1 MTDICIL
8 GAGRVAGAIAGQ
20 LVQSGHTIH
29 VGVRDIG
36 NAKAR
41 WTGPATMFL
50 DPAVAIANADMIF
63 NTTPGE
69 SSVVFLDALKS
80 QLSGKILID
89 VSNAL
94 RRDAKGIPIGLL
106 YPDSS
111 VAEELQN
118 ALPDT
123 FIVKTL
129 NTMLF
134 SVMADPHILSTMPNV
149 FLSGNDP
156 IAKAKVSSLLEDFG
170 WPNTMIEDLGGVHTA
185 RGPESF
191 MHFVPSLIAAHGFT
205 PFALT
210 IAR

>member
-1 MTDICIL
+1 MSEICIL

-20 LVQSGHTIH
+20 LVQSGHNIH
-29 VGVRDIG
+29 IGVRDIG

-41 WTGPATMFL
+41 WTGPATTFS
-50 DPAVAIANADMIF
+50 DPATAIANADMIF

-69 SSVVFLDALKS
+69 SSVAFLGALKS
-80 QLSGKILID
+80 QLSGKILVDI
-89 VSNAL
+89 SNAM
-94 RRDAKGIPIGLL
+94 RRNGKGMPIGLL

-111 VAEELQN
+111 VAAELQ
-118 ALPDT
+118 ATLPDT

-134 SVMADPHILSTMPNV
+134 SVMADPDILSEIPNV
-149 FLSGNDP
+149 FLSGNDAT
-156 IAKAKVSSLLEDFG
+156 AKAAVRIILVQFG
-170 WPNTMIEDLGGVHTA
+170 WPDRLIEDLGGIETA

-191 MHFVPSLIAAHGFT
+191 MHFVPHLIANHGFA

-210 IAR
+210 ITR

>member
-20 LVQSGHTIH
+20 LARSGHNIH
-29 VGVRDIG
+29 VGVRDQES
-36 NAKAR
+36 AKAR
-41 WTGPATMFL
+41 WTGPATLFL
-50 DPAVAIANADMIF
+50 DPAIAIAKADLIF

-69 SSVVFLDALKS
+69 SSVAFFGALKS
-80 QLSGKILID
+80 ELSGKILID

-94 RRDAKGIPIGLL
+94 RRDAKGVPIGLL
-106 YPDSS
+106 YPGSS
-111 VAEELQN
+111 VAEELQA

-134 SVMADPHILSTMPNV
+134 SVMADPNVLSTMPNV
-149 FLSGNDP
+149 FLSGND
-156 IAKAKVSSLLEDFG
+156 IAAKTKVSNLLEEFG
-170 WPNTMIEDLGGVHTA
+170 WPNKMIEDLGGVHTA

-191 MHFVPSLIAAHGFT
+191 MHFVPHLIANHGFT